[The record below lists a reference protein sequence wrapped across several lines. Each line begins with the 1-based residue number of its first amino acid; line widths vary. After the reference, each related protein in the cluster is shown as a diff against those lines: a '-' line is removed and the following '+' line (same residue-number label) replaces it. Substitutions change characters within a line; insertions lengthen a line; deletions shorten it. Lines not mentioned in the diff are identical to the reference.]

1 MKISFFM
8 EDVGHF
14 ELFKNLFFHLY
25 HKEINIYI
33 YVCVCA
39 WFYIYIYVLEL
50 LPFAV
55 KILNI
60 DAIDGR
66 N

>member
-1 MKISFFM
+1 M
-8 EDVGHF
+8 EDVDHF

-25 HKEINIYI
+25 HKEINIYM
-33 YVCVCA
+33 CVCA
-39 WFYIYIYVLEL
+39 CLYIYVLEL

-66 N
+66 NR